1 MRGDLQ
7 RYAAVNARVRT
18 LLASLLGRTGLE
30 ALYSYP
36 TPEAVLEALLRTPY
50 GATPSATGISEISLI
65 GRLAAVGQTLLRMLP
80 DAERA
85 FLHTYLLHH
94 EVENL
99 KLVIRAV
106 HGGIPWAEVVPLAS
120 TLSGIATIS
129 PESLVD
135 THDLRELTDR
145 LAATA
150 YGPPL
155 RAALHR
161 VDEAGPFALEV
172 AVELDYYDRLWL
184 AADALASAD
193 RERARHLLGILY
205 DILNLTWIARYRTPP
220 VLSPEEILNYTLRQ
234 GRWLTLAMRR
244 RLAEEAEP
252 AWDVALTRTPY
263 APLLADAAVQGF
275 DTAASALWRFL
286 AHEVQRTLSGY
297 PFHIGVPLGLL
308 LAYDIEI
315 RDLRILLA
323 AKCMGIMTAE
333 AFEHVATVRH

>member
-36 TPEAVLEALLRTPY
+36 TTEALLEALIRTSY
-50 GATPSATGISEISLI
+50 GATPSAGGISEISLI
-65 GRLAAVGQTLLRMLP
+65 GRLDAVGQTVLGMLP
-80 DAERA
+80 DAERV
-85 FLHTYLLHH
+85 FVHTYLLHH

-106 HGGIPWAEVVPLAS
+106 HDGMPWVEVAPLAS
-120 TLSGIATIS
+120 TLPGIATIS

-135 THDLRELTDR
+135 AHDLRELTER

-161 VDEAGPFALEV
+161 ADEAGPFALEV
-172 AVELDYYDRLWL
+172 AVELDFYDRLWL

-193 RERARHLLGILY
+193 RQRAHHLLGILY

-220 VLSPEEILNYTLRQ
+220 ALAPEEILNYTLRQ

-244 RLAEEAEP
+244 RLAEDAES
-252 AWDVALTRTPY
+252 AWDVALARTPY
-263 APLLADAAVQGF
+263 APLLTEAAVQGF
-275 DTAASALWRFL
+275 DAAATTLWRFL

-315 RDLRILLA
+315 RDLRTLLA
-323 AKCMGIMTAE
+323 AKRMGILTAE
-333 AFEHVATVRH
+333 AFEHVATVRR